1 MERAWGGDGGGEGDD
16 DVCWGFGLGGWGEE
30 EGRGEGGVEDAGELV
45 VDEVA
50 EVEGEGLGAAE
61 EGEVGGGVFEVGPAD
76 AWGGGGLRG
85 GGAPDFGV
93 GEVLLGGGLDGEG
106 GGGRGGGRY
115 HDGEP
120 VVLTPLGDG
129 GEVEDDAVE
138 GAGGWGV
145 FGWGEVSVSLPF
157 SGRRKGKGK
166 YLPINGSS

>member
-1 MERAWGGDGGGEGDD
+1 M
-16 DVCWGFGLGGWGEE
+16 
-30 EGRGEGGVEDAGELV
+30 
-45 VDEVA
+45 
-50 EVEGEGLGAAE
+50 GAAE
-61 EGEVGGGVFEVGPAD
+61 EREVGGGVFEVGPAD
-76 AWGGGGLRG
+76 ARGGGGLRG

-106 GGGRGGGRY
+106 MRGGGGGGRY

-129 GEVEDDAVE
+129 GEVEDNAVE